1 LIRSVTKLS
10 LQGVEC
16 CRFLGDVL
24 RMLEPIDV
32 YLPAD
37 PDDPRSHEPD
47 PPGVVVHRGPPL
59 HPDDIAVIDGI
70 PVTSVSRTL
79 IDLAEVI
86 DERELRG
93 CFERARDRGLLDPDA
108 LRASRAR
115 VDWRPSLEL
124 VDRLIDE
131 FATQ

>member
-1 LIRSVTKLS
+1 
-10 LQGVEC
+10 
-16 CRFLGDVL
+16 
-24 RMLEPIDV
+24 MHEPIDV

-37 PDDPRSHEPD
+37 PNDPRSHEPD
-47 PPGVVVHRGPPL
+47 PPGVVVRRGPPL
-59 HPDDIAVIDGI
+59 HPEDIAVIDGI

-86 DERELRG
+86 EEGELRG
-93 CFERARDRGLLDPDA
+93 CFERARARGLLDPDA